1 MLPLWGNMLK
11 SAKNILSFQRSPN
24 FVTIFW
30 FLVPFV
36 AVLLEIGRGDSH
48 INNFLIYKNVF
59 WHTLHQ
65 QNLYSFYPAEYMD
78 KNHYGPLFSILIAPF
93 ALLPN
98 FIGATLWAM
107 LNVWVLFYAV
117 HKLPVSI
124 WGKNIILLICLIETL
139 TAVQNLQFNPML
151 CSWILL
157 TYVCIKEDKLGL
169 AAMLIVAGTFIKLY
183 GIVGIPFIFFTKD
196 YRKLIAYL
204 ILWAIIFFC
213 LPMFISSP
221 EFVTQS
227 YFDWYQSLLEKN
239 IENISSYQSSGM
251 TDISAMGFVK
261 RVTGFYKLPN
271 FYFTIPAGILML
283 LPLYRFSKWKDIKFQ
298 LSYLAQLLIGLVIFS
313 TSAESPT
320 YVIAVTGF
328 GIWYVLNAPKPAK
341 WMYILLM
348 FVLVLTVFSPTDL
361 FPRYLR
367 EEFVVKYSLKALPC
381 FIAWLT
387 ISFHLLF
394 AKFEQNQPNV
404 HQP

>member
-1 MLPLWGNMLK
+1 MLK
-11 SAKNILSFQRSPN
+11 SVKNIFSFQKSPN
-24 FVTIFW
+24 FVTILW

-36 AVLLEIGRGDSH
+36 AVILEISRGDSY
-48 INNFLIYKNVF
+48 INNYLIYKNVF
-59 WHTLHQ
+59 WHTFHQ
-65 QNLYSFYPAEYMD
+65 QNLYSFYPTEYID

-107 LNVWVLFYAV
+107 LNVWILFYAV
-117 HKLPVSI
+117 HKLPVSK
-124 WGKNIILLICLIETL
+124 WGKNIILVISLIETL
-139 TAVQNLQFNPML
+139 TAIQNLQFNPML

-157 TYVCIKEDKLGL
+157 TYVFIKEDKLGL

-196 YRKLIAYL
+196 YKKLIAYL
-204 ILWAIIFFC
+204 ILWTTIFYC

-227 YFDWYQSLLEKN
+227 YYDWYQCLLEKN

-261 RVTGFYKLPN
+261 RVSGFYTMPN
-271 FYFTIPAGILML
+271 FFFTIPAGILML
-283 LPLYRFSKWKDIKFQ
+283 LPLYRFSKWNEIKFQ
-298 LSYLAQLLIGLVIFS
+298 LSYLAQVLIGLVIFS

-320 YVIAVTGF
+320 YVIAVVGF
-328 GIWYVLNAPKPAK
+328 GVWYVLFAPKPNM
-341 WMYILLM
+341 WMYLLLL
-348 FVLVLTVFSPTDL
+348 FVLLLTVFSPTDL

-381 FIAWLT
+381 FIAWIT
-387 ISFHLLF
+387 ISIHLLF
-394 AKFEQNQPNV
+394 ANFEQNAPDA
-404 HQP
+404 HHT

>member
-1 MLPLWGNMLK
+1 MLK
-11 SAKNILSFQRSPN
+11 STKNIFSFQRSPN
-24 FVTIFW
+24 FVTLFW

-36 AVLLEIGRGDSH
+36 AVLLEINRGDSY
-48 INNFLIYKNVF
+48 INNYLIYKNVF
-59 WHTLHQ
+59 WHTFHQ
-65 QNLYSFYPAEYMD
+65 QNLYSFYPAEYSD
-78 KNHYGPLFSILIAPF
+78 KNHYGPLFSIIIAPF

-117 HKLPVSI
+117 HKLPVSQ
-124 WGKNIILLICLIETL
+124 WGKNIILLISLIETL

-151 CSWILL
+151 CSWMIL
-157 TYVCIKEDKLGL
+157 TYVFIKEDKLSL
-169 AAMLIVAGTFIKLY
+169 AAMLIIAGTFVKLY

-196 YRKLIAYL
+196 YKKLIGFL
-204 ILWAIIFFC
+204 ILWTVLFFV

-221 EFVTQS
+221 EFVTKS
-227 YFDWYQSLLEKN
+227 YIDWYQCLLEKN

-251 TDISAMGFVK
+251 TDISVMGFVK
-261 RVTGFYKLPN
+261 RVSGFYNLPN
-271 FYFTIPAGILML
+271 FYFTIPGGILML
-283 LPLYRFSKWKDIKFQ
+283 LPLYRFSNWTQIKFQ

-328 GIWYVLNAPKPAK
+328 GIWYVLYAPKPAK
-341 WMYILLM
+341 LKYILLM

-361 FPRYLR
+361 FPTYLR

-394 AKFEQNQPNV
+394 AKFDQNHPNAY
-404 HQP
+404 HA